1 MYVCAADFMCVRVS
15 GYCSRNLYVGHGGQK
30 FVGFGI
36 WFFFFFFFFKFVM
49 CGLLWID
56 GLRNIVRDFFFSFF

>member
-36 WFFFFFFFFKFVM
+36 WFFFFFFNSFCVGY
-49 CGLLWID
+49 CGLM
-56 GLRNIVRDFFFSFF
+56 G